1 MIKQG
6 EYAVS
11 IRVSNRT
18 ITQNDMIIGEK
29 VRFFF
34 ELQLSWRISYSFNR
48 GIA

>member
-29 VRFFF
+29 VRFFK
-34 ELQLSWRISYSFNR
+34 LQLSWRISYSFNR